1 MKNENTK
8 SMITHVKRKLVLA
21 TCLILAAL
29 GPPVA
34 ELSRGASLNGSPP
47 VPANQTFTISGICAF
62 DVQVTVTGNTK
73 TITLPGGRFIFTAPN
88 FYATFTNLSDPTK
101 SVTLNLTGSEH
112 LSFDANGNQIFMLTG
127 RNGFFDPSVG
137 ILLLVG
143 DFTAVFDSNGNIIQE
158 PTGNGQVTQVCDLIN

>member
-1 MKNENTK
+1 MKNQNTK
-8 SMITHVKRKLVLA
+8 SMTTHVKRKLVLA

-29 GPPVA
+29 GPPAA

-62 DVQVTVTGNTK
+62 DVQATVTGKTK

-88 FYATFTNLSDPTK
+88 FSATFTNLSDPTK

-112 LSFDANGNQIFMLTG
+112 VSFDANGNQVFMLPG
-127 RNGFFDPSVG
+127 RNGVFDPSIG

-143 DFTAVFDSNGNIIQE
+143 NFTVVFDSNGNLIQA
-158 PTGNGQVTQVCDLIN
+158 PTGSGQITQVCDLIN